1 MNKLLFICL
10 AKLLVLSVST
20 DIPNNTTSSAILESV
35 LNSNYSNIAQAIING
50 QQLPESVSLSE
61 LKGLSSY
68 LEQLFAA
75 NGDIS
80 TQQEPQEEEATDDNE
95 ETLWSNLPLYQK
107 QCMNRCMNTDI
118 ENYDSEYG
126 MAYCEQYTNCGYIC
140 GAQDIKVIE
149 C

>member
-10 AKLLVLSVST
+10 ANLLLLSLST
-20 DIPNNTTSSAILESV
+20 NIPNNATSSAILESV
-35 LNSNYSNIAQAIING
+35 LNSNYSSIVQAIING

-61 LKGLSSY
+61 LKGLSAY
-68 LEQLFAA
+68 LEQLLAA
-75 NGDIS
+75 NGDI
-80 TQQEPQEEEATDDNE
+80 TQPEHQEEEATDDNE

-140 GAQDIKVIE
+140 AAQNIKAIE